1 MLRSWT
7 QHQAA
12 EACAPYLGARL
23 SPASWSALERSVDG
37 GRIREITADELV
49 AFARA
54 FDLPIGFFL
63 PPPSAWDNHVVA
75 TPYAGPPGLEP
86 NETFDVA
93 IGTHETLHTWEHYL
107 LPCPYPRTPALLPDP
122 GH

>member
-12 EACAPYLGARL
+12 EACAPFLGARL

-63 PPPSAWDNHVVA
+63 TPPSPWGTPVVP
-75 TPYAGPPGLEP
+75 TPAAGPQGPQPIELSDFRFGSAPLRGQGGPE
-86 NETFDVA
+86 
-93 IGTHETLHTWEHYL
+93 WEIVV
-107 LPCPYPRTPALLPDP
+107 
-122 GH
+122 